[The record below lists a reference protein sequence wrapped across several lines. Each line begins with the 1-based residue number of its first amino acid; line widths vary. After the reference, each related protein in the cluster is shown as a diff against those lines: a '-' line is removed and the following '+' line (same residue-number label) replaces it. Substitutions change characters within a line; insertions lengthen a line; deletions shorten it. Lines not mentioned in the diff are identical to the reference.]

1 MRVEISIAKE
11 KYGKLPKTAPSAL
24 QEEMTKRLSKQYLD
38 IEVIVKPAGSDGL
51 SVFRAADKDETKKN
65 VEKML
70 QEVWESAD
78 DWFF

>member
-11 KYGKLPKTAPSAL
+11 KYGKLPKTASTAL
-24 QEEMTKRLSKQYLD
+24 QEEMTKRLSKQYQD